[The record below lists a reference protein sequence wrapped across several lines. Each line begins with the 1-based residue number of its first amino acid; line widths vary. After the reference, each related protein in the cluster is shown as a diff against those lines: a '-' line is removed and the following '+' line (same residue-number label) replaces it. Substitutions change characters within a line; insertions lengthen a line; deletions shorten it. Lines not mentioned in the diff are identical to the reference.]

1 MRVDIFKRKE
11 SDGFFSYLLVPEGKN
26 LPGEV
31 TNTVWAIESRGLD
44 PRAVIITNGFHEY
57 RACLIAKGLGIEAY
71 PCAARSVYTVLPAQY
86 IRELMSILN
95 QLLFA

>member
-31 TNTVWAIESRGLD
+31 TNTDWAIETRGIDID
-44 PRAVIITNGFHEY
+44 PDKEKLEI
-57 RACLIAKGLGIEAY
+57 
-71 PCAARSVYTVLPAQY
+71 
-86 IRELMSILN
+86 
-95 QLLFA
+95 